1 MRYKDIECAA
11 CGKKFD
17 DNSDVVVCPVCG
29 APYHRECWNSSGKCV
44 HEAGHASGYRWEFPK
59 TEKKNGED
67 EKTQE
72 PEQVFNDIFKN
83 GEGVVIC
90 PHCHAPNYGNDM
102 YCRNCHAPLKGNPAD
117 TDIRE
122 KSGEKKPGSGFG
134 GGFGG
139 VNTFADEP
147 KSSYDGNTEA
157 MYNSFNLYGGLDPDA
172 LVDGIPV
179 KEYAAFVG
187 GKAPGRIIR
196 KVATLERYGRAVAP
210 SIGGILG
217 PIWFLRRKMIKIGAV
232 LSALV
237 ITFCLAAGL
246 LQMTDAYKDMVRAS
260 VALTSQA
267 AGGRMSVA
275 DMRDRLAEIQEDY
288 IAAGRTPEESAREKA
303 SEILYVF
310 AFYCVP
316 VAGFIGGISIYR
328 ADVRKKIMKTREQC
342 SDMNTYMSE
351 LQRRGGTSAGLTL
364 VGILVY
370 GIAMF
375 LYSYLPM
382 IIVLLSK

>member
-1 MRYKDIECAA
+1 MRYKDIECAV

-29 APYHRECWNSSGKCV
+29 APYHRECWNASGKCV
-44 HEAGHASGYRWEFPK
+44 HEAEHASGYRWEFPK
-59 TEKKNGED
+59 TETENKADTK
-67 EKTQE
+67 QHE

-90 PHCHAPNYGNDM
+90 PHCQAPNYENDM
-102 YCRNCHAPLKGNPAD
+102 YCRNCHAPLKGNAAD
-117 TDIRE
+117 NDGRE
-122 KSGEKKPGSGFG
+122 NSGERNSENGFG
-134 GGFGG
+134 GDFGG
-139 VNTFADEP
+139 SNAFGGEP
-147 KSSYDGNTEA
+147 RSAYDGNTEA
-157 MYNSFNLYGGLDPDA
+157 MYNSFNLYGGLDPDS

-187 GKAPGRIIR
+187 GKTPGRIIR
-196 KVATLERYGRAVAP
+196 KVATLERYGRTVAP
-210 SIGGILG
+210 GIGGILG
-217 PIWFLRRKMIKIGAV
+217 PIWFLRRKMTKIGAA
-232 LSALV
+232 LSAL
-237 ITFCLAAGL
+237 IISFCLAAGL

-267 AGGRMSVA
+267 AGGTMSVA

-288 IAAGRTPEESAREKA
+288 VAAGRTPEESAREKA
-303 SEILYVF
+303 AEILYVF
-310 AFYCVP
+310 AFYCIP
-316 VAGFIGGISIYR
+316 VAGFIGGISLYR
-328 ADVRKKIMKTREQC
+328 VDVRKKIMKTREQC

-351 LQRRGGTSAGLTL
+351 LRRRGGTSAGLTL

-370 GIAMF
+370 GVAMF

-382 IIVLLSK
+382 IIVLLSQ